1 MNTDQ
6 PGRCAI
12 DEFSF
17 RYLSPA
23 DASVVA
29 RPLDAFEQTHQVA
42 PPARDAS
49 GIDIEPLF
57 RALVTGEAPD
67 GSARDRLLALLL
79 QVHQPATVTPCAG
92 YGVHASYPSP
102 RAYYPLRFSLL
113 DGDARWQV
121 DMRALRLRP
130 EPAAASATTYAALA
144 LEVRTDFT
152 VYAPLYNLFRKS
164 LFALETGHFLSELM
178 ALAPYAGLGIAPA
191 VTGQAIRLDVRDEG
205 VPAGWQAA
213 LQTHQRYARERNS
226 GRFYRGFYPAPC
238 VFDEVMLDGLLAALA
253 EAQSALAVALPHAPA
268 IDVRLCLRRG
278 DGVPAGVYR
287 VDGGALACIDPHDPV
302 DACERHYN
310 YDNFNFT
317 TVPAVLFLCVDELAF
332 HCHDDTFLEMNMSL
346 GYLNQQLIRHLS
358 GHGLVGRP
366 FRSYDQLGIDTL
378 LQTPADGQRAYYGLM
393 VARNRC
399 REAWGVLR

>member
-1 MNTDQ
+1 MSTFH

-17 RYLSPA
+17 RYLAPA
-23 DASVVA
+23 DACVDTRA
-29 RPLDAFEQTHQVA
+29 LDKVERAHHAGAAGAGQEH
-42 PPARDAS
+42 DA
-49 GIDIEPLF
+49 IDIAPLF
-57 RALVTGEAPD
+57 RALVLGAAPA
-67 GSARDRLLALLL
+67 GNARDRLLALLL

-102 RAYYPLRFSLL
+102 RAYYPLRFVLRQ
-113 DGDARWQV
+113 GAACWQV

-130 EPAAASATTYAALA
+130 ESASTTTGEALA
-144 LEVRTDFT
+144 LELRCDFT
-152 VYAPLYNLFRKS
+152 RYAPLYNLFRKA
-164 LFALETGHFLSELM
+164 LFALEAGHFLSELA
-178 ALAPYAGLGIAPA
+178 ALAPHAGLRIEPI
-191 VTGQAIRLDVRDEG
+191 VDGQAIRLAVHDRGAPTAWRE
-205 VPAGWQAA
+205 A
-213 LQTHQRYARERNS
+213 LLAHQHYARERNS
-226 GRFYRGFYPAPC
+226 GRFYGGFYPAPC
-238 VFDEVMLDGLLAALA
+238 VFDKRKLDELLAALA
-253 EAQSALAVALPHAPA
+253 SAQAALAATLPDAPA
-268 IDVRLCLRRG
+268 IGVRLCLRAG
-278 DGVPAGVYR
+278 EDVAAGVYR
-287 VDGGALACIDPHDPV
+287 IDGGVMTCIDPHDPV

-310 YDNFNFT
+310 YDNFTFRT
-317 TVPAVLFLCVDELAF
+317 IPAVLFLCVDELAY
-332 HCHDDTFLEMNMSL
+332 HCNDDTFLEMNMAL

>member
-1 MNTDQ
+1 MSNHP

-17 RYLSPA
+17 RYLAPA
-23 DASVVA
+23 DACVVR
-29 RPLDAFEQTHQVA
+29 RPLDAFEQAYQDGT
-42 PPARDAS
+42 PERDAR

-57 RALVTGEAPD
+57 RALVMGAAPD
-67 GSARDRLLALLL
+67 GSARDRLLAVLL

-102 RAYYPLRFSLL
+102 RAYYPLRFVLL
-113 DGDARWQV
+113 EGTERWQV
-121 DMRALRLRP
+121 DMRALRLHSG
-130 EPAAASATTYAALA
+130 PAAGTTALA

-164 LFALETGHFLSELM
+164 LFALEAGHFLSELM
-178 ALAPYAGLGIAPA
+178 ALAPQAGLRVVPA
-191 VTGQAIRLDVRDEG
+191 VAARTIRLDVRDEG
-205 VPAGWQAA
+205 APAGWQEA
-213 LQTHQRYARERNS
+213 LQAHQRYARERNS

-238 VFDEVMLDGLLAALA
+238 VFDSALLDGLLAALA
-253 EAQSALAVALPHAPA
+253 DAQDALATALPHAPA
-268 IDVRLCLRRG
+268 IGVRLCLRHG
-278 DGVPAGVYR
+278 DGVPAGVHR
-287 VDGGALACIDPHDPV
+287 VDGGALACIDPRDPV
-302 DACERHYN
+302 DTCERYYN

-332 HCHDDTFLEMNMSL
+332 HCHDETFLEMNMSL

-378 LQTPADGQRAYYGLM
+378 LQTSADGQRAYYGLM

>member
-17 RYLSPA
+17 RYLSPT

-29 RPLDAFEQTHQVA
+29 RPLDAIEQTYQIA
-42 PPARDAS
+42 PPARDPS

-57 RALVTGEAPD
+57 RALVTCEAPD

-102 RAYYPLRFSLL
+102 RAYYPLRFVLL
-113 DGDARWQV
+113 DGGERWQV

-130 EPAAASATTYAALA
+130 EPAANNAGLA

-164 LFALETGHFLSELM
+164 LFALEAGHFLSELL
-178 ALAPYAGLGIAPA
+178 ALAPHAGLRIAPV
-191 VTGQAIRLDVRDEG
+191 VTGQTISLDVRDNG
-205 VPAGWQAA
+205 VPADWQAA
-213 LQTHQRYARERNS
+213 LRTHQRYARERNS
-226 GRFYRGFYPAPC
+226 GRFHRGFYPAPC
-238 VFDEVMLDGLLAALA
+238 VFDERMLIGLLAALA
-253 EAQSALAVALPHAPA
+253 EAQSALAVALPRAPA

-278 DGVPAGVYR
+278 EGVPAGVYR
-287 VDGGALACIDPHDPV
+287 VDGDALACIDPSDPV
-302 DACERHYN
+302 DVCERHYN

>member
-17 RYLSPA
+17 RYLAPA
-23 DASVVA
+23 DACVVR
-29 RPLDAFEQTHQVA
+29 RPLDAFEQACQAGT
-42 PPARDAS
+42 PKRDERD
-49 GIDIEPLF
+49 IDIEPLF
-57 RALVTGEAPD
+57 RALVTGAAPH
-67 GSARDRLLALLL
+67 GGARDRLLAVLL

-102 RAYYPLRFSLL
+102 RAYYPLRFVLL
-113 DGDARWQV
+113 DGAGRWQV
-121 DMRALRLRP
+121 DMRALRLHS
-130 EPAAASATTYAALA
+130 EPAGTGATLA
-144 LEVRTDFT
+144 LEIRTDFT

-164 LFALETGHFLSELM
+164 LFALEAGHFLAELL
-178 ALAPYAGLGIAPA
+178 ALAPHAGLRIAPA
-191 VTGQAIRLDVRDEG
+191 VAARTIRLDVHDEG
-205 VPAGWQAA
+205 APAAWGEA
-213 LQTHQRYARERNS
+213 LRAHQRYARERNS

-238 VFDEVMLDGLLAALA
+238 VLDADFLDGLLAALA

-278 DGVPAGVYR
+278 EGVPAGVHR
-287 VDGGALACIDPHDPV
+287 VDGGALACIDPRDPV
-302 DACERHYN
+302 DACEQYYN

-378 LQTPADGQRAYYGLM
+378 LQTPADGRRAYYGLM